1 MARFFMSAKYESL
14 ERQWFALH
22 AGELYA
28 LGDCGDF
35 EAASD
40 VVRDQFGDE
49 SEAEWI
55 APYSAVAAWCDVVN
69 SVRARFD

>member
-1 MARFFMSAKYESL
+1 MPKFESL

-22 AGELYA
+22 GGELVP

-35 EAASD
+35 QAALD

-55 APYSAVAAWCDVVN
+55 ADYKTVCQWFDVVN
-69 SVRARFD
+69 SVRARLE

>member
-1 MARFFMSAKYESL
+1 MSKKFESL

-22 AGELYA
+22 SGELYP

-35 EAASD
+35 QAALD

-55 APYSAVAAWCDVVN
+55 ADYHTVAKWCDVVC
-69 SVRARFD
+69 SVREYFYERNK